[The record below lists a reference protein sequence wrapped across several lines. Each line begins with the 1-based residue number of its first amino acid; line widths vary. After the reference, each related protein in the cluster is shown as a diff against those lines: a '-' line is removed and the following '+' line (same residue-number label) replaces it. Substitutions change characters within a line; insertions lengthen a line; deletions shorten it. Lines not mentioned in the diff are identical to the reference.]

1 MGSTDGRFPV
11 IWMDYLLAVL
21 VGCVGILGLSEITFD
36 IVVLN
41 TQAYEMTLGILT
53 LSEAVAL
60 SRFGVTEGSPVS
72 EWCAALPEQL
82 RDRHCNVLNDWLGM
96 LMESQ
101 LRITPEGLVI
111 LGWLSSSGEYLELS
125 QPIWTR

>member
-1 MGSTDGRFPV
+1 
-11 IWMDYLLAVL
+11 MDYLLAVL

-72 EWCAALPEQL
+72 EWCGALPEQL

>member
-1 MGSTDGRFPV
+1 
-11 IWMDYLLAVL
+11 MDYLLAVL
-21 VGCVGILGLSEITFD
+21 VGCAGILGLSELTFD
-36 IVVLN
+36 IVMLN

-60 SRFGVTEGSPVS
+60 SRFGVTDGIPVS

-82 RDRHCNVLNDWLGM
+82 RDRHCDVLNDWLGA
-96 LMESQ
+96 LMESR
-101 LRITPEGLVI
+101 LRITPEGLVM

>member
-1 MGSTDGRFPV
+1 
-11 IWMDYLLAVL
+11 MDYLLAVL
-21 VGCVGILGLSEITFD
+21 VGCVGILGLSELTFD

-82 RDRHCNVLNDWLGM
+82 RDRHCDVLNDWLGM

-125 QPIWTR
+125 QAIWTL

>member
-1 MGSTDGRFPV
+1 
-11 IWMDYLLAVL
+11 MDYLLAVL
-21 VGCVGILGLSEITFD
+21 VGCVGILGLSELTFD

-82 RDRHCNVLNDWLGM
+82 RDRHCDVLNDWLGM

>member
-1 MGSTDGRFPV
+1 M

-72 EWCAALPEQL
+72 EWCGALPEQL